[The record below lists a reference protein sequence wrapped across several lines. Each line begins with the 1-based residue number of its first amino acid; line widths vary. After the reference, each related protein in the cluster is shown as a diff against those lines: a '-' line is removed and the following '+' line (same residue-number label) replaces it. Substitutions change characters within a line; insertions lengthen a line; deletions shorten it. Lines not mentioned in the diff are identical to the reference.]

1 MNDRTATAR
10 TSDRLSDGTFRR
22 GSAASQKEGVSPP
35 SWFDA
40 HEVVHDDRDR
50 EDLHEDVLLARQ
62 LSDDYRRVGIAGTT
76 SYNEFRERRDRGS

>member
-1 MNDRTATAR
+1 MNDRTATTR

-22 GSAASQKEGVSPP
+22 GSVASQKEGVSPP

-40 HEVVHDDRDR
+40 HEVVHDDSDR
-50 EDLHEDVLLARQ
+50 EDLHDDVLLARQ